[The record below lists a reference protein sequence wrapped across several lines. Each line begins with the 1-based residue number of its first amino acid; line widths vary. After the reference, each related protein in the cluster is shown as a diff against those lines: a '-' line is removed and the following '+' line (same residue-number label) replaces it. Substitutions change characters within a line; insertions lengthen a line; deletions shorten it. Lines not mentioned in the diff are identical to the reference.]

1 VSHPILSHDRTNVL
15 TNHCVAYN
23 CPVVTC
29 NKSFAVRS
37 NARRHLKTH
46 GIKLKTRDRGSK
58 GKPRIE
64 SSPQDEEN
72 DDETDDDADM
82 EPSDAPYPAMSRVSS
97 IPGRTLAKPP
107 DQGLGVAS
115 HRGHVNSATNVHKE
129 PFGLGTSVSL
139 IKDGYSGTVLERVK
153 RGKASEK
160 RERWEM
166 EMSPNMKLRTVRK
179 GVAAGRSRRGLRSE
193 DLVAKAKQTTD
204 GDETAQED
212 EGEPQ
217 TVHELEEDAL
227 LRLCPVR
234 EVPSTP
240 QMPQLDRDDLDK
252 LIAPPLA
259 WDGFQKQ
266 KMLQESGQALTLEQ
280 RLAFHAGTSGSGNMS
295 QLPFASIAPKE
306 NSTTLSAEQSTSP
319 ANVHSLRRGST
330 TTMASTLESTPSTL
344 FTTPAEADETQRA
357 PENLGSTAPQGLT
370 SMDNRPTWTG
380 GSGASGDLRSPFSS
394 FLTSSMRTSAATLG
408 PVSLVPQPPDAGAT
422 TESDP
427 SSRDHPTPSPRF
439 QSGIANPS
447 SLSPGSGS
455 GEEARGSLRDD
466 GTWVSASMS
475 AFTNMDRLRNSE
487 PFDDLGLSSVQLPI
501 PLPGEWRF

>member
-1 VSHPILSHDRTNVL
+1 M
-15 TNHCVAYN
+15 
-23 CPVVTC
+23 
-29 NKSFAVRS
+29 
-37 NARRHLKTH
+37 KTH

-58 GKPRIE
+58 GKQRVE

-82 EPSDAPYPAMSRVSS
+82 EPSDAPYSSVPHVTS
-97 IPGRTLAKPP
+97 IPVTTLAKPP

-115 HRGHVNSATNVHKE
+115 HRGHVNSATNVHEE

-139 IKDGYSGTVLERVK
+139 IKDAYAGTVLERVK
-153 RGKASEK
+153 RGRANEK
-160 RERWEM
+160 RDKWEM
-166 EMSPNMKLRTVRK
+166 EMSGNMKLRAVRK
-179 GVAAGRSRRGLRSE
+179 GVAAGRSRRGLRSD
-193 DLVAKAKQTTD
+193 DLLAKAKQATD
-204 GDETAQED
+204 EETLQDD
-212 EGEPQ
+212 EGQPQ

-266 KMLQESGQALTLEQ
+266 KMLQESGQVLTLEQ
-280 RLAFHAGTSGSGNMS
+280 RLAFHTGTSGSGDIS
-295 QLPFASIAPKE
+295 QLPFAAIAPKE
-306 NSTTLSAEQSTSP
+306 NSTTQSAEQSTSLSH
-319 ANVHSLRRGST
+319 VHSLRRGST
-330 TTMASTLESTPSTL
+330 ATMVSTLESTPSAP

-357 PENLGSTAPQGLT
+357 REALGCTPTSVPRGLT
-370 SMDNRPTWTG
+370 SMDNRPSWIG

-394 FLTSSMRTSAATLG
+394 FLTSSMRTSAAPLG
-408 PVSLVPQPPDAGAT
+408 PVSLIPQLVEAGAT

-427 SSRDHPTPSPRF
+427 SSHDYPTPSPRF
-439 QSGIANPS
+439 QSGFDDPS
-447 SLSPGSGS
+447 SVSPGSGNAE
-455 GEEARGSLRDD
+455 GARGSLRDD

-475 AFTNMDRLRNSE
+475 AFTNLGRLRNSE